1 MKVRTDFVTNSSSS
15 SFVIAYKEIP
25 ELDAETLAKY
35 PFLNGYKNYINT
47 VVSSDSSCYE
57 TDEAEIFETVEEL
70 QKYFLEEYSWW
81 KKYRQLSFEELLS
94 EDEDDEFTTTYNR
107 CKEKIEAGYKIAIR
121 SVGYDDSLNDIY
133 KSLQS
138 DYFVILESDEE

>member
-15 SFVIAYKEIP
+15 SFVIAYKEFP

-35 PFLNGYKNYINT
+35 PFLKGIKGYINT
-47 VVSSDSSCYE
+47 VISSDSSCYE
-57 TDEAEIFETVEEL
+57 TDKAEIFETVEEL
-70 QKYFLEEYSWW
+70 QEYFLEEYSWW
-81 KKYRQLSFEELLS
+81 KSRRLSFEELLS

-133 KSLQS
+133 KCLQS
-138 DYFVILESDEE
+138 DYFVILESDER

>member
-15 SFVIAYKEIP
+15 SFVIAYKEFP
-25 ELDAETLAKY
+25 ELDAEILAKY

-47 VVSSDSSCYE
+47 VISLDSSCYE
-57 TDEAEIFETVEEL
+57 TGEAEIFETVEEL
-70 QKYFLEEYSWW
+70 QKYFLEEYSLW
-81 KKYRQLSFEELLS
+81 KNRQLSFEELLS
-94 EDEDDEFTTTYNR
+94 EDEYDEFTTTYNR

>member
-35 PFLNGYKNYINT
+35 PFLKGIKDYINT
-47 VVSSDSSCYE
+47 VISSDSSCYE

-81 KKYRQLSFEELLS
+81 NKHRQLSFEELLS

-107 CKEKIEAGYKIAIR
+107 CKEKIEAGYKIIIR
-121 SVGYDDSLNDIY
+121 SVGYSDSLNDIY

>member
-15 SFVIAYKEIP
+15 SFVIAYKEFP
-25 ELDAETLAKY
+25 ELDTETLAKY
-35 PFLNGYKNYINT
+35 PFLKGIKGYINT
-47 VVSSDSSCYE
+47 VISSDSSCYE

-81 KKYRQLSFEELLS
+81 NKYRQLSFEELLS

>member
-15 SFVIAYKEIP
+15 SFVIAYKEFP

-35 PFLNGYKNYINT
+35 PFLKGIKDYINT
-47 VVSSDSSCYE
+47 VISSDSSCYE

-81 KKYRQLSFEELLS
+81 KSRRLSFEELLS

-107 CKEKIEAGYKIAIR
+107 CKEKIEAGYKIIIR
-121 SVGYDDSLNDIY
+121 SVGYSDSLNDIY

-138 DYFVILESDEE
+138 DYFIILESDEE

>member
-1 MKVRTDFVTNSSSS
+1 MD
-15 SFVIAYKEIP
+15 
-25 ELDAETLAKY
+25 
-35 PFLNGYKNYINT
+35 
-47 VVSSDSSCYE
+47 SDCYE

-81 KKYRQLSFEELLS
+81 IKYRQLSFEELLS

-107 CKEKIEAGYKIAIR
+107 CKEKIEAGYKIIIR
-121 SVGYDDSLNDIY
+121 SVGYSDSLNDIY

>member
-15 SFVIAYKEIP
+15 SFVIAYKEFP
-25 ELDAETLAKY
+25 ELDTETLAKY
-35 PFLNGYKNYINT
+35 PFLKGIKGYINT
-47 VVSSDSSCYE
+47 VISSDSSCYE

-81 KKYRQLSFEELLS
+81 NKHQLSFEELLS

-107 CKEKIEAGYKIAIR
+107 CKEKIEEGYKIAIR
-121 SVGYDDSLNDIY
+121 SVGYSDSLNDIY

-138 DYFVILESDEE
+138 DYFVILESDED

>member
-35 PFLNGYKNYINT
+35 PFLKGIKGYINT
-47 VVSSDSSCYE
+47 VISSDSSCYE

-81 KKYRQLSFEELLS
+81 KK
-94 EDEDDEFTTTYNR
+94 
-107 CKEKIEAGYKIAIR
+107 
-121 SVGYDDSLNDIY
+121 
-133 KSLQS
+133 
-138 DYFVILESDEE
+138 

>member
-15 SFVIAYKEIP
+15 SFVIAYKEFP
-25 ELDAETLAKY
+25 ELDAGTLAKY
-35 PFLNGYKNYINT
+35 PFLKGIKGYINT
-47 VVSSDSSCYE
+47 VISSDSDCYE

-81 KKYRQLSFEELLS
+81 KSRRLSFEELLS

-121 SVGYDDSLNDIY
+121 SVAYSDSLNDIY

-138 DYFVILESDEE
+138 AYFVILESDEE

>member
-35 PFLNGYKNYINT
+35 PFLKGIKDYINA
-47 VVSSDSSCYE
+47 VISSDSGCCE

-81 KKYRQLSFEELLS
+81 NNRQLSFEELLL

-107 CKEKIEAGYKIAIR
+107 CKEKIEAGYKIIIR
-121 SVGYDDSLNDIY
+121 RVGYGDALNDIY

-138 DYFVILESDEE
+138 DYFVILESDER